1 MHEAEQVRA
10 PALNPAMD
18 GAGAMDNLRLPT
30 APWKALR
37 PFHTAHSLMIS
48 SSALT
53 ALRIRLRRTSYTT

>member
-1 MHEAEQVRA
+1 MHEEGLVRA

-18 GAGAMDNLRLPT
+18 GAGPMDNLRLPT

-37 PFHTAHSLMIS
+37 PFHTAHSLTI

>member
-1 MHEAEQVRA
+1 MHEMERVRA

-30 APWKALR
+30 TPWKALR
-37 PFHTAHSLMIS
+37 PFHTAHSLTIS

-53 ALRIRLRRTSYTT
+53 ALRIRPRRVSYTT

>member
-1 MHEAEQVRA
+1 MHEMEPIRA

-37 PFHTAHSLMIS
+37 PFHTAHSLTIS
-48 SSALT
+48 TSVLT
-53 ALRIRLRRTSYTT
+53 SLRIRPRRTSYTT